1 MIDVEHAKDG
11 YHQRLL
17 AMAGREMLVDEV
29 NFLMDVFSHQVK
41 TISNLQKK
49 VEALTEDAQRRDFD
63 NFVKKRPLAEQRYLL
78 RESIDSSSSK
88 ITINPCDGRVS
99 LKISKGASEK
109 MQDKMVELAEQVIKF
124 DRFYPMTY
132 RGRIGYN
139 VHTDSLYVVLTT
151 ESKQFKVEG
160 FKFEVKC

>member
-1 MIDVEHAKDG
+1 MIDVEHAKDK
-11 YHQRLL
+11 YHSRLL

-29 NFLMDVFSHQVK
+29 HFLMDVFSHQVK
-41 TISNLQKK
+41 TIHNLQKK

-63 NFVKKRPLAEQRYLL
+63 NFIKKRKIAEQRYLL
-78 RESIDSSSSK
+78 REIISSSSSK

-99 LKISKGASEK
+99 LKISNGASDK
-109 MQDKMVELAEQVIKF
+109 MQEKMVELAEQVIEF

-132 RGRIGYN
+132 RGKIGYN
-139 VHTDSLYVVLTT
+139 INTDSLYIVLTT

-160 FKFEVKC
+160 FKFEIKC